1 MVGLSLYL
9 PFMYMIIF
17 GLGGLISIFLGRWKG
32 ERWAEDF
39 GVPVAAGLIVGDAL
53 VGVGFALYKVASAQ
67 IGG

>member
-17 GLGGLISIFLGRWKG
+17 GLGGLIRIFLGRWKG

-39 GVPVAAGLIVGDAL
+39 
-53 VGVGFALYKVASAQ
+53 
-67 IGG
+67 